1 MLLLNIPGNELIK
14 VKNVVFD
21 FNGTLAVDG
30 ALVTGLHKKIEA
42 LSQKGVDIY
51 ILTADTFGTTRNQCQ
66 HLPVEIEIFSK
77 DNVARNKEIFVEKL
91 GPENTIT
98 VGNGRNDFLM
108 FEISILSICVIG
120 KEGCCTKSMMA
131 SDIIV
136 NNPMEALDLLLNNDR
151 IVATMRT

>member
-1 MLLLNIPGNELIK
+1 MILLNIPGHDSIK
-14 VKNVVFD
+14 VKNIVFD

-30 ALVTGLHKKIEA
+30 VLVAGLSEKMDA

-66 HLPVEIEIFSK
+66 HLPVKIEIFSK
-77 DNVARNKEIFVEKL
+77 ENVSRNKEIFVKKL

-98 VGNGRNDFLM
+98 VGNGRNDFSM
-108 FEISILSICVIG
+108 FAISILSICVIG

-131 SDIIV
+131 SDIVV
-136 NNPMEALDLLLNNDR
+136 NNPMDALDLLLNNDR
-151 IVATMRT
+151 IVATFRT